1 VIITASR
8 VITALPGVPVLE
20 PGYVVTAG
28 DRITEAGQGPPP
40 GSPDVELAS
49 GVLVPGLVDLQV
61 NGYFGVE
68 MQAADPAAWAT
79 VAGQLPGTGCT
90 AFLPTFITAPV
101 KRLATALGFVAENL
115 PERRWRGARVLG
127 VHLEGPFISPRRRG
141 AHNPDWIV
149 PPTAGALDELLAAG
163 AGLVRLVTLAPEV
176 DGGLA
181 AVGQLAGAGVLVSVG
196 HSDATGAQVAA
207 AAGAGARMVTHLFN
221 AQPSIKSRE
230 PGVAGQALAD
240 PRLTSGLIMDTH
252 HVATANCTL
261 AFAAAPG
268 RICLVTDAAA
278 CAGMPPGE
286 YLLGGEPITLPP
298 GDGVP
303 PRRADGGLA
312 GSALRIDRAVA
323 NMVEALSARWDNPP
337 LHSPGGLPPEP
348 PAPADRRLGGDTPSA
363 RPASPAIA
371 LADRAG
377 LAEAVAAA
385 SRVPADLIGRPDLGR
400 LAPGAAADLVWLDD
414 DLRAAAT
421 WIDGERVYP

>member
-1 VIITASR
+1 MIITAPR
-8 VITALPGVPVLE
+8 VITALPDAPVLE

-28 DRITEAGQGPPP
+28 NRIAGVGQDRPPGPP
-40 GSPDVELAS
+40 DLELDA

-68 MQAADPAAWAT
+68 MQAAEPAGWAT
-79 VAGQLPGTGCT
+79 VIERLPATGCT

-101 KRLATALGFVAENL
+101 RQLADALGCVREYL
-115 PERRWRGARVLG
+115 PARSWRGTRVLG

-149 PPTAGALDELLAAG
+149 PPEPAALDELLAAG

-176 DGGLA
+176 AGGLA

-196 HSDATGAQVAA
+196 HSNATAAQVAA

-221 AQPSIKSRE
+221 AQPGVKSRE
-230 PGVAGQALAD
+230 PGVVGQALAD
-240 PRLTSGLIMDTH
+240 PRLTSGLIVDTH
-252 HVATANCTL
+252 HVAMANCAL

-298 GDGVP
+298 GAGVP

-323 NMVEALSARWDNPP
+323 NMVA
-337 LHSPGGLPPEP
+337 GG
-348 PAPADRRLGGDTPSA
+348 
-363 RPASPAIA
+363 
-371 LADRAG
+371 AG
-377 LAEAVAAA
+377 LAAAVAAA

-400 LAPGAAADLVWLDD
+400 LAPGAAADLVWLDG

>member
-1 VIITASR
+1 VIISAPR
-8 VITALPGVPVLE
+8 VITALPGAPVLE

-28 DRITEAGQGPPP
+28 DRITGVGQGPPP
-40 GSPDVELAS
+40 GPPDVGLDG
-49 GVLVPGLVDLQV
+49 GVLVPGLVDLQI

-68 MQAADPAAWAT
+68 MQAAEPDGWAT
-79 VAGQLPGTGCT
+79 VARRLPATGCT

-101 KRLATALGFVAENL
+101 RRLATALGFVAEYV
-115 PERRWRGARVLG
+115 PGRRWRGARVLG

-149 PPTAGALDELLAAG
+149 PPSAAALDELLAAG

-176 DGGLA
+176 AGGLA
-181 AVGQLAGAGVLVSVG
+181 AVSQLAGAGVLVSVG
-196 HSDATGAQVAA
+196 HSNATAAQVDAA
-207 AAGAGARMVTHLFN
+207 AAAGARMVTHLFN
-221 AQPSIKSRE
+221 AQPAIESRE
-230 PGVAGQALAD
+230 PGVPGQALAD

-252 HVATANCTL
+252 HVSPANCTL

-268 RICLVTDAAA
+268 RIALVTDAAA

-323 NMVEALSARWDNPP
+323 NMVALLSRGGDPP
-337 LHSPGGLPPEP
+337 GP
-348 PAPADRRLGGDTPSA
+348 PAERWLGGDTPSA
-363 RPASPAIA
+363 RPASPAPG
-371 LADRAG
+371 LAAG
-377 LAEAVAAA
+377 LARAGNPGGAGLPESVAAA

>member
-1 VIITASR
+1 MIITAPR
-8 VITALPGVPVLE
+8 VVTALPGDPVLE
-20 PGYVVTAG
+20 PGYVVTSG
-28 DRITEAGQGPPP
+28 NRITGVGQGAPP
-40 GSPDVELAS
+40 GAADTELAS

-68 MQAADPAAWAT
+68 MQAAEPEGWAT
-79 VAGQLPGTGCT
+79 VAGGLPGTGCT

-101 KRLATALGFVAENL
+101 KRLATALGFVAENF

-149 PPTAGALDELLAAG
+149 PPSPAALDELLAAG

-181 AVGQLAGAGVLVSVG
+181 AVRQLAAAGVLVSVG
-196 HSDATGAQVAA
+196 HSDAAAAQVAV

-221 AQPSIKSRE
+221 AQPSIRSRE

-240 PRLTSGLIMDTH
+240 PRLTSGLIVDTH
-252 HVATANCTL
+252 HVAMANATL

-323 NMVEALSARWDNPP
+323 NMVALLARGGYPRGPLGLAAGGGSALSA
-337 LHSPGGLPPEP
+337 
-348 PAPADRRLGGDTPSA
+348 
-363 RPASPAIA
+363 
-371 LADRAG
+371 
-377 LAEAVAAA
+377 AVAAA

-400 LAPGAAADLVWLDD
+400 LAPAAAADLVWLDD
-414 DLRAAAT
+414 DLRTAAT
-421 WIDGERVYP
+421 WIDGEKVYP

>member
-1 VIITASR
+1 
-8 VITALPGVPVLE
+8 
-20 PGYVVTAG
+20 
-28 DRITEAGQGPPP
+28 
-40 GSPDVELAS
+40 
-49 GVLVPGLVDLQV
+49 
-61 NGYFGVE
+61 
-68 MQAADPAAWAT
+68 
-79 VAGQLPGTGCT
+79 VA
-90 AFLPTFITAPV
+90 
-101 KRLATALGFVAENL
+101 
-115 PERRWRGARVLG
+115 RR
-127 VHLEGPFISPRRRG
+127 
-141 AHNPDWIV
+141 NPDWIV
-149 PPTAGALDELLAAG
+149 PPSPGALDELLAAG
-163 AGLVRLVTLAPEV
+163 AGLVRLVTLAPEM

-181 AVGQLAGAGVLVSVG
+181 AVGQLASAGVVVSVG
-196 HSDATGAQVAA
+196 HSNATGAQVAA
-207 AAGAGARMVTHLFN
+207 AAAAGARMVTHLFN

-268 RICLVTDAAA
+268 RVCLVTDAAA

-323 NMVEALSARWDNPP
+323 NMHAALLARGDNPP
-337 LHSPGGLPPEP
+337 LRSPGGLPP
-348 PAPADRRLGGDTPSA
+348 APAN
-363 RPASPAIA
+363 
-371 LADRAG
+371 LADGAG
-377 LAEAVAAA
+377 LAAVVAAA

-421 WIDGERVYP
+421 WIEGERVYP

>member
-1 VIITASR
+1 VIITAPR
-8 VITALPGVPVLE
+8 VVPALAGTGVLA
-20 PGYVVTAG
+20 PGYVQTDG
-28 DRITEAGQGPPP
+28 GRITAVGPGRPP
-40 GSPDVELAS
+40 GRPDLELGS

-68 MQAADPAAWAT
+68 MQAADPAGWAT
-79 VAGQLPGTGCT
+79 VIEWLPATGCT
-90 AFLPTFITAPV
+90 AFLPTFITAP
-101 KRLATALGFVAENL
+101 LAELTGALRAVAHYL
-115 PERRWRGARVLG
+115 PERRWRGTRVLG
-127 VHLEGPFISPRRRG
+127 VHLEGPFISPARRG
-141 AHNPDWIV
+141 AHNPDWIAA
-149 PPTAGALDELLAAG
+149 PAPAALAELLAAG
-163 AGLVRLVTLAPEV
+163 AGLVRVVTLAPEV
-176 DGGLA
+176 NGGLA
-181 AVGQLAGAGVLVSVG
+181 AVGQLAAAGVLVSVG
-196 HSDATGAQVAA
+196 HSDATAAQVAA

-221 AQPSIKSRE
+221 AQPPVKSRA

-240 PRLTSGLIMDTH
+240 PRLTSGLIVDTH
-252 HVATANCTL
+252 HVAPANCAV
-261 AFAAAPG
+261 AFTAAPG

-323 NMVEALSARWDNPP
+323 TMAR
-337 LHSPGGLPPEP
+337 LAGGSTAPEP
-348 PAPADRRLGGDTPSA
+348 AGGSAPAG
-363 RPASPAIA
+363 PAAEVPPGRSMGE
-371 LADRAG
+371 LAG
-377 LAEAVAAA
+377 LAAAVAAA

-414 DLRAAAT
+414 DLRTAGT

>member
-1 VIITASR
+1 MRSPGNATQRRSWPTWANESQPKGSWPGDLPPMIITAPR
-8 VITALPGVPVLE
+8 VITALPGAPVLE

-28 DRITEAGQGPPP
+28 DRIAGVGQDRPPRP
-40 GSPDVELAS
+40 PDLELDS

-68 MQAADPAAWAT
+68 MQAADPDGWAT
-79 VAGQLPGTGCT
+79 VIERLPATGCT

-101 KRLATALGFVAENL
+101 RQLADALGSVREYL
-115 PERRWRGARVLG
+115 PARSWRGARVLG

-141 AHNPDWIV
+141 ADNPDWIV
-149 PPTAGALDELLAAG
+149 PPEPAALDELLAAG

-176 DGGLA
+176 AGGLA

-196 HSDATGAQVAA
+196 HSNATAAQVAA

-221 AQPSIKSRE
+221 AQPGVKSRE
-230 PGVAGQALAD
+230 PGVVGQALAD
-240 PRLTSGLIMDTH
+240 PRLTSGLIVDTH
-252 HVATANCTL
+252 HVATAKCAV
-261 AFAAAPG
+261 AFTAAPG

-323 NMVEALSARWDNPP
+323 NMALLARGDD
-337 LHSPGGLPPEP
+337 LPEP
-348 PAPADRRLGGDTPSA
+348 VAAG
-363 RPASPAIA
+363 
-371 LADRAG
+371 AG
-377 LAEAVAAA
+377 LAAAVAAA
-385 SRVPADLIGRPDLGR
+385 SRVPADLIGRPDL
-400 LAPGAAADLVWLDD
+400 
-414 DLRAAAT
+414 
-421 WIDGERVYP
+421 